1 MPQRPPQANI
11 PQTLGEREYVRAAVS
26 RYVEERRTA
35 LVPPLVLDEL
45 RTHAE
50 AVVALVG
57 LDPIYTDYVGVVLSN
72 EVWTEQLATVPF
84 DRRLLL
90 LPKCLRV
97 EDKCPAPFDEFGLLC
112 KQCGLCTIQDLQEEA
127 ERLGYAVLVAEGS
140 ALVMALIQSG
150 KIDAIVGV
158 SCLSVLERAFP
169 YMEAAAIPGVA
180 IPLLQDDCK
189 DTAVDIDWVWNVV
202 HLTSDDRTRRL
213 DLDALR
219 KEVETWFAPDAL
231 DDVLGPADGEADR
244 VARRWLASD
253 GKRWRPFLTACAY
266 KALQDDPPRR
276 CPNRCAGGH
285 RRRVLPQG
293 VARAR
298 RHRGR
303 RRARYGRDTLHAS
316 TACAIALNAGDLL
329 LGEGYRLL
337 AGCGAPPDVCA
348 ELVRIAARG
357 HRELCIGQGPSS
369 GMRQHRRAAHGG
381 RRHRD
386 LPAQDV
392 AGVRCRACGSARARR
407 RDRRHARVLREYS
420 DALGIAYQ
428 IRDDLEDLAA
438 EPSSA
443 DGFGAPSLPL
453 AMACDKTRGA
463 SGNGSWRYGRVRART
478 PRIASN
484 SGRSSPRSASK
495 PPRAGCSRAT
505 RSRRSARCR
514 RSNTPASKGCSV
526 GWSARCFASR
536 SRAGAVSL
544 RLEMLQVARLAP
556 QQLGESRD
564 LVAGFLH
571 ARVNPDGGFQNR
583 AGASDLYYTV
593 FGLDSL
599 IGLQEA
605 LRPRQGPTPTPL
617 QIESST
623 SSTWHVWRGHGRR

>member
-1 MPQRPPQANI
+1 MNLQVLKKPLRVLPPMPQRPPQTNI
-11 PQTLGEREYVRAAVS
+11 PQTLGEREYVRAAVA
-26 RYVEERRTA
+26 RYVEERRAA

-50 AVVALVG
+50 SVVALIG
-57 LDPIYTDYVGVVLSN
+57 LDPVYTDYVGIILNN

-219 KEVETWFAPDAL
+219 HEVNGWFTADSLDAM
-231 DDVLGPADGEADR
+231 LGPAAGDADR
-244 VARRWLASD
+244 VARSWLMAD

-266 KALQDDPPRR
+266 KALQDDPAAP
-276 CPNRCAGGH
+276 
-285 RRRVLPQG
+285 LPESLRKAAVG
-293 VARAR
+293 VECFHKASLV
-298 RHRGR
+298 HDDIEDGDEQ
-303 RRARYGRDTLHAS
+303 RYGRATLPAEHGV
-316 TACAIALNAGDLL
+316 AIALNAGDLL
-329 LGEGYRLL
+329 IGEGYRLL
-337 AGCGAPPDVCA
+337 AGCGARPDVCA

-357 HRELCIGQGPSS
+357 HRELCLGQGTELAWTQAPKAIKADDIIEIF
-369 GMRQHRRAAHGG
+369 RQKTA
-381 RRHRD
+381 
-386 LPAQDV
+386 PAFDV
-392 AGVRCRACGSARARR
+392 ALGIGAALGGAT
-407 RDRRHARVLREYS
+407 DDTHTVLREYS

-438 EPSSA
+438 APSA
-443 DGFGAPSLPL
+443 AVGFGAPSLLL
-453 AMACDKTRGA
+453 ALACDKTRGA
-463 SGNGSWRYGRVRART
+463 QRERVLALWRGART
-478 PRIASN
+478 NADDRAAFRVLLAELGVEATARGMLEGYKEQAIRSLPALQHASLKGLLRRVVGKVFRVEIKGWC
-484 SGRSSPRSASK
+484 SEFETRDAAGRQ
-495 PPRAGCSRAT
+495 
-505 RSRRSARCR
+505 
-514 RSNTPASKGCSV
+514 
-526 GWSARCFASR
+526 
-536 SRAGAVSL
+536 AGAP
-544 RLEMLQVARLAP
+544 A
-556 QQLGESRD
+556 
-564 LVAGFLH
+564 AG
-571 ARVNPDGGFQNR
+571 
-583 AGASDLYYTV
+583 
-593 FGLDSL
+593 
-599 IGLQEA
+599 
-605 LRPRQGPTPTPL
+605 
-617 QIESST
+617 
-623 SSTWHVWRGHGRR
+623 